1 MMLCMLLYQRWLDDA
16 ARYWECF
23 SLPVKISMV
32 TGVLA
37 LICAAAIYGWMI
49 HRWQRQQTYIFREAT
64 DDWLV
69 NQVIWPAVVYG
80 IVPEKQLAYAPIF
93 KHQHAKHKRLFICQ
107 LMAYR
112 KSFTGNIPAILRTVY
127 LRLELQTE
135 ATAGLYSGKPAR
147 VQASLRELSGMGV
160 WIDGPFIFRLTKS
173 KNERTRWLARSYMV
187 QCAPA
192 HPLEF
197 LEEPNEVLLPWQQF
211 ELSRLLMAREDIP
224 VPLFEKWIDPRYHP
238 TLISFALRLATHYQQ
253 RTAVKVM
260 LRLLPVSVETLR
272 IHIIG
277 CLGQLQVT
285 EARPLLKGMYEMESP
300 ACRTAIL
307 QAIDQINAGNRQG
320 HHGITILR
328 S

>member
-1 MMLCMLLYQRWLDDA
+1 MLLYQRWLDDA

-37 LICAAAIYGWMI
+37 LITAVAIYGWMMY
-49 HRWQRQQTYIFREAT
+49 RWRRQQRYIFREAT

-80 IVPEKQLAYAPIF
+80 IVPEKQLAHAPLL
-93 KHQHAKHKRLFICQ
+93 QHPHLKNKRLFIRQ

-127 LRLELQTE
+127 LRLELQAE
-135 ATAGLYSGKPAR
+135 AAAGLYSRRPAR
-147 VQASLRELSGMGV
+147 VQASLRELLGMGV
-160 WIDGPFIFRLTKS
+160 WIDGRFILRLTKS

-197 LEEPNEVLLPWQQF
+197 LDEPHEVLLPWQQF
-211 ELSRLLMAREDIP
+211 ELSRMLMAREDIA

-238 TLISFALRLATHYQQ
+238 TVISFALRLATHYQQ

-260 LRLLPVSVETLR
+260 LRLLPVSVEILR
-272 IHIIG
+272 IHIIS
-277 CLGQLQVT
+277 CLGQLQVA
-285 EARPLLKGMYEMESP
+285 EAAPMLKGMYEMESS

-307 QAIDQINAGNRQG
+307 QAIDQINAGSRQG
-320 HHGITILR
+320 RHGITILR
-328 S
+328 

>member
-1 MMLCMLLYQRWLDDA
+1 MLLYQRWLDDA

-23 SLPVKISMV
+23 SLPVKVSMV
-32 TGVLA
+32 TGVLS
-37 LICAAAIYGWMI
+37 LIGAIAIYGWMM
-49 HRWQRQQTYIFREAT
+49 HRWRRQQRYIFREAT

-80 IVPEKQLAYAPIF
+80 IVPEKQLAHAPLL
-93 KHQHAKHKRLFICQ
+93 QHPHPEHKRLFIRQ

-112 KSFTGNIPAILRTVY
+112 KSFTGNIPAILRMVY
-127 LRLELQTE
+127 LRLELQAE
-135 ATAGLYSGKPAR
+135 AATGLYSRRPAT
-147 VQASLRELSGMGV
+147 VQASLKELLGMGV
-160 WIDGPFIFRLTKS
+160 WIDGRFILRLTKS

-197 LEEPNEVLLPWQQF
+197 LEETGEVLLSRQQF
-211 ELSRLLMAREDIP
+211 ELSRMLVAREDIP

-238 TLISFALRLATHYQQ
+238 TVISFALRLATYYQQ

-260 LRLLPVSVETLR
+260 LRLLPVSVEALR

-285 EARPLLKGMYEMESP
+285 EAAPLLKGMYEMESS

-307 QAIDQINAGNRQG
+307 QAIDQINAGSRQG
-320 HHGITILR
+320 HHGNTTLR
-328 S
+328 

>member
-1 MMLCMLLYQRWLDDA
+1 MMLCMLLYRRWLDDA

-32 TGVLA
+32 TCVLA
-37 LICAAAIYGWMI
+37 LICAVAIYGWMM
-49 HRWQRQQTYIFREAT
+49 HRWRRQRRYIFCEAT

-80 IVPEKQLAYAPIF
+80 IVPEKQLAHAPLSEYQYPEY
-93 KHQHAKHKRLFICQ
+93 KQLFIRQ

-127 LRLELQTE
+127 LRLELQAG
-135 ATAGLYSGKPAR
+135 ATAGLYSRRSAR
-147 VQASLRELSGMGV
+147 VQASLKELSGMGV
-160 WIDGPFIFRLTKS
+160 WIDGRFILRLTKS
-173 KNERTRWLARSYMV
+173 KNEHTRWLARSYMV

-192 HPLEF
+192 YPLEF
-197 LEEPNEVLLPWQQF
+197 LEEPGEVLLPWQQF
-211 ELSRLLMAREDIP
+211 ELSRMLIAREDIP

-238 TLISFALRLATHYQQ
+238 TIISFALRLATHYQQ
-253 RTAVKVM
+253 RTAVKVI

-277 CLGQLQVT
+277 CLGQLHVA
-285 EARPLLKGMYEMESP
+285 EVGPLLKGMYEMESS

-307 QAIDQINAGNRQG
+307 QAIDQINAGAQPG

-328 S
+328 